1 MVHFVLLIV
10 VIHLSERSLT
20 NINNTIYQPI
30 TQLQIVYILQYCL
43 FTCIYLLVCKPL
55 LLTELYVYI
64 LHTCHIDN

>member
-20 NINNTIYQPI
+20 YINNTIYQPI

-43 FTCIYLLVCKPL
+43 FTCIYVPVCKPL
-55 LLTELYVYI
+55 LLTELYVYTS
-64 LHTCHIDN
+64 HMSH